1 MNRVDLYGVVNFFG
15 DHLMMKFAVAGTLY
29 YKLIVQYL
37 ASYGYN
43 PSLVIDGTNSNILS
57 YKEIIKE
64 KNRAFNMCKLSKY
77 TF

>member
-1 MNRVDLYGVVNFFG
+1 MI
-15 DHLMMKFAVAGTLY
+15 KFAVAGTLY

-64 KNRAFNMCKLSKY
+64 KK
-77 TF
+77 